1 MVPVTASTG
10 PPGRNVGRR
19 FIPIGTRVQLLI
31 QLYHHVYHRM
41 ESISFDKYRGTQF
54 LKCTTLIM

>member
-19 FIPIGTRVQLLI
+19 FIPIGTKFSRVQLLTE
-31 QLYHHVYHRM
+31 QLPA
-41 ESISFDKYRGTQF
+41 ISRLEFSK
-54 LKCTTLIM
+54 KA